1 MKGIFPKAARLKATS
16 LAVASA
22 FLMATA
28 AAAQDSCG
36 LCDKVIV
43 TNSDLA
49 TCFLAKYQEL
59 ESAGKDLIAVDLSEC
74 PESRGVVEALPPPG
88 VTVEEPS
95 VKFMVSPAQ
104 LACLKRKLEE
114 PGLVLD
120 PSAKIDLESCQ

>member
-1 MKGIFPKAARLKATS
+1 MKAAS

-28 AAAQDSCG
+28 AAAQESCG

-49 TCFLAKYQEL
+49 ACFLAKYQEL
-59 ESAGKDLIAVDLSEC
+59 ESAGNGAIVVDLSEC
-74 PESRGVVEALPPPG
+74 PESRGVVEALAPPG
-88 VTVEEPS
+88 VTVEEPNLQ
-95 VKFMVSPAQ
+95 FMVSPAQ

>member
-1 MKGIFPKAARLKATS
+1 MGILPEVRSKVAA

-22 FLMATA
+22 FLATT

-49 TCFLAKYQEL
+49 ACFLAKYQEL
-59 ESAGKDLIAVDLSEC
+59 ESADKNAVVVDLSDC
-74 PESRGVVEALPPPG
+74 PETRGVVEALPPPG
-88 VTVEEPS
+88 VTVAEPD
-95 VKFMVSPAQ
+95 VQFMLSKDQ

-120 PSAKIDLESCQ
+120 PSAKIDLGSCA

>member
-1 MKGIFPKAARLKATS
+1 MKGIFPKAARVKAVS

-49 TCFLAKYQEL
+49 ACFLAKYQEL
-59 ESAGKDLIAVDLSEC
+59 QSAGKGAIVVDLSEC

-88 VTVEEPS
+88 VTVEEPDLQ
-95 VKFMVSPAQ
+95 FMVSPAQ
-104 LACLKRKLEE
+104 LACLKKKLEE

>member
-1 MKGIFPKAARLKATS
+1 MKAAS
-16 LAVASA
+16 LAVAAA

-28 AAAQDSCG
+28 AAAQESCG

-49 TCFLAKYQEL
+49 ACFLAQYEEL
-59 ESAGKDLIAVDLSEC
+59 ERTDGGAIAVDLSGC

-88 VTVEEPS
+88 VTVEEPNLQ
-95 VKFMVSPAQ
+95 FMLSRAQ
-104 LACLKRKLEE
+104 LACLKKKLEE

>member
-1 MKGIFPKAARLKATS
+1 VKGIFAKAVRTKAVS

-36 LCDKVIV
+36 LCDRVIV

-49 TCFLAKYQEL
+49 ACFLAKYQEL
-59 ESAGKDLIAVDLSEC
+59 ENAGNGAIVVDLSEC

-88 VTVEEPS
+88 VTVEEPNLQ
-95 VKFMVSPAQ
+95 FMVSPAQ

>member
-1 MKGIFPKAARLKATS
+1 MKDFHPKAFWTKAVS

-22 FLMATA
+22 FLTTATV
-28 AAAQDSCG
+28 AAQESCG

-49 TCFLAKYQEL
+49 ACFLAKYQEL
-59 ESAGKDLIAVDLSEC
+59 QSAGKGAIVVDLSEC

-88 VTVEEPS
+88 VTVEEPDLQ
-95 VKFMVSPAQ
+95 FMVSPAQ
-104 LACLKRKLEE
+104 LACLKKKLEE

>member
-1 MKGIFPKAARLKATS
+1 MIRTAARLKAAS

-22 FLMATA
+22 FLMASV

-36 LCDKVIV
+36 LCDTVIV

-49 TCFLAKYQEL
+49 ACFLARYQEL
-59 ESAGKDLIAVDLSEC
+59 ESAQKNAIVVDLSEC

-88 VTVEEPS
+88 VTVEEPNLQ
-95 VKFMVSPAQ
+95 FMLSKAQ
-104 LACLKRKLEE
+104 LACLKKKLEE

-120 PSAKIDLESCQ
+120 PSARIDLESCQ

>member
-1 MKGIFPKAARLKATS
+1 MKPRAARTKAAS
-16 LAVASA
+16 LAVAAA

-28 AAAQDSCG
+28 ATAQESCG

-49 TCFLAKYQEL
+49 ACFLAQYEEL
-59 ESAGKDLIAVDLSEC
+59 ERADGGAIAVDLSGC

-88 VTVEEPS
+88 VTVEEPNLQ
-95 VKFMVSPAQ
+95 FMLSRAQ
-104 LACLKRKLEE
+104 LACLKKKLEE